1 MESNRMSEIYDA
13 LFKTL
18 REVNATVSEVKMI
31 SSFFKDQVCTE
42 ISKKEETT
50 KF

>member
-1 MESNRMSEIYDA
+1 MESNRISEIYEA

-18 REVNATVSEVKMI
+18 RELNATVSEVKMI
-31 SSFFKDQVCTE
+31 SSFFKDQVSTE